1 MMRGG
6 DGGGV
11 KIMKWILIVS
21 IIKQK
26 LQAAAAAEAGVIRAI
41 KCN

>member
-26 LQAAAAAEAGVIRAI
+26 LQAAAAEAGVIRAI